1 LGTLIGISS
10 PQVQLRQNHTLLLLV
25 GGVSSV
31 AGLFLWSAPPFIWS
45 NPKDKVGVCLRYLSL
60 FSSLSCG
67 ITAVA
72 SGKQLGRIAP
82 LIKAIETAERADF
95 LDQLASSQYV
105 QQTQYQQAAMTALQP
120 PAAVGNDFFGNGCND
135 ELPSGNEVVTDS
147 VTDSVTNSVTDAT
160 DTATLATTEAYKP
173 TYLAVISLQQQGAS
187 DSKIIKEVL
196 GQEGR
201 NYERGKE
208 MLETLLQLGQSEGW

>member
-1 LGTLIGISS
+1 MGTLINISS
-10 PQVQLRQNHTLLLLV
+10 PQQQLRQNRSLLLLV
-25 GGVSSV
+25 GGASTI

-45 NPKDKVGVCLRYLSL
+45 NPKDKVGVCLRYLAL
-60 FSSLSCG
+60 FSSLGCG
-67 ITAVA
+67 ITAVVT
-72 SGKQLGRIAP
+72 GKQLEKITP
-82 LIKAIETAERADF
+82 LLKAIETAEKMDF

-105 QQTQYQQAAMTALQP
+105 QQQQWQQQAMTALQP
-120 PAAVGNDFFGNGCND
+120 PAAVGNSFSGNGCND
-135 ELPSGNEVVTDS
+135 ELPSGNEV